1 MPYTSG
7 TWIVESANEEEFVVA
22 WTELALWTREEIAPG
37 ARAILLRD
45 RDDPSRF
52 VSFGPW
58 ESDQEMADWRANDGF
73 SSRIGRIQRLLERFE
88 AHTFDTAA
96 HVGELLP

>member
-7 TWIVESANEEEFVVA
+7 TWIVKAGNEEEFVAA
-22 WTELALWTREEIAPG
+22 WTELASWTSEEIVPG
-37 ARAILLRD
+37 ARALLLRD

-58 ESDQEMADWRANDGF
+58 ESDQQVADWRGSDGF
-73 SSRIGRIQRLLERFE
+73 ASRVDRIQRLLERFE
-88 AHTFDTAA
+88 AHTLDTAA
-96 HVGELLP
+96 QIGDSLP